1 MTDQT
6 VRPGEPSRLHGWR
19 AKVHEVIFEADTPA
33 GKAFDI
39 LLIVAIL
46 FSVVIVSLESVPEV
60 RAQYGQ
66 QLRTAEWVITILFTI
81 EYILRLLCVERPA
94 AYATSFFG
102 IVDLL
107 AILPTYISVLIPGT
121 QALTVVRVLRLLRIF
136 RVLKLVQYVSE
147 ARTLSS
153 ALRASSKKIFVFL
166 FAVVIIVVIV
176 GSLMYLV
183 EGPVNGFDSIPRSI
197 YWAVVTLT
205 TVGYGDIAPGTSLG
219 RFIAV
224 CVMILGY
231 GIIAVPTGIVTR
243 ELVREDRSRFTTR
256 VCRSCNAEGHDTDAE
271 YCKACGR
278 PL

>member
-6 VRPGEPSRLHGWR
+6 LPPGEPSRLHGWR
-19 AKVHEVIFEADTPA
+19 ATLHEVIFEADTPA

-39 LLIVAIL
+39 LLIIAIL
-46 FSVVIVSLESVPEV
+46 ISVAIVSLESVPEI
-60 RAQYGQ
+60 RAQYGP
-66 QLRTAEWVITILFTI
+66 QLRTAEWVITILFTV
-81 EYILRLLCVERPA
+81 EYVLRLLCVNRPA

-107 AILPTYISVLIPGT
+107 AILPTYISVIIPGT

-147 ARTLSS
+147 ARTLTV
-153 ALRASSKKIFVFL
+153 ALRGSAKKIFVFL
-166 FAVVIIVVIV
+166 FVVVMIVVIV
-176 GSLMYLV
+176 GAMMYLI
-183 EGPVNGFDSIPRSI
+183 EGPAHGFDSIPRSI

-205 TVGYGDIAPGTSLG
+205 TVGYGDIAPGTPLG
-219 RFIAV
+219 RLLAV

-243 ELVREDRSRFTTR
+243 ELVREDRTRFTTQ
-256 VCRSCNAEGHDTDAE
+256 VCRSCSAEGHDSDATHCK
-271 YCKACGR
+271 YCGSA
-278 PL
+278 L

>member
-19 AKVHEVIFEADTPA
+19 AKLHEVIFEADTPA
-33 GKAFDI
+33 GKAFDL
-39 LLIVAIL
+39 LLILAIL

-60 RAQYGQ
+60 RAQHGQ
-66 QLRTAEWVITILFTI
+66 QLRAAEWVITILFTI
-81 EYILRLLCVERPA
+81 EYILRLMCVERPMT
-94 AYATSFFG
+94 YAKSFFG

-107 AILPTYISVLIPGT
+107 AILPTYISVLVPGT

-147 ARTLSS
+147 ARTLSV
-153 ALRASSKKIFVFL
+153 ALRASAKKIFVFL
-166 FAVVIIVVIV
+166 FVVVIIVVIV

-183 EGPVNGFDSIPRSI
+183 EGPANGFDNIPRSI

-256 VCRSCNAEGHDTDAE
+256 VCRSCNAEGHDVDAE
-271 YCKACGR
+271 YCKFCGR
-278 PL
+278 SL

>member
-6 VRPGEPSRLHGWR
+6 VRPGEQSRLHGWR
-19 AKVHEVIFEADTPA
+19 AKLHEVIFEADTPA
-33 GKAFDI
+33 GKAFDL
-39 LLIVAIL
+39 LLILAIL

-66 QLRTAEWVITILFTI
+66 QLRAAEWVITILFTI
-81 EYILRLLCVERPA
+81 EYILRLMCVERPMT
-94 AYATSFFG
+94 YAKSFFG

-107 AILPTYISVLIPGT
+107 AILPTYISVLVPGT

-147 ARTLSS
+147 ARTLSV
-153 ALRASSKKIFVFL
+153 ALRASAKKIFVFL
-166 FAVVIIVVIV
+166 FVVVIIVVIV

-183 EGPVNGFDSIPRSI
+183 EGPANGFDNIPRSI

-256 VCRSCNAEGHDTDAE
+256 VCRSCNAEGHDVDAE
-271 YCKACGR
+271 YCKFCGR
-278 PL
+278 SL